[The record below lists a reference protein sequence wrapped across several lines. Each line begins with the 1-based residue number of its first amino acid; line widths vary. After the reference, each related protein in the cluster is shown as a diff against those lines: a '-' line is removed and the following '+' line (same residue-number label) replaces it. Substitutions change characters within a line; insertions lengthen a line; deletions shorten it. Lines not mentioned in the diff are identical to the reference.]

1 MSPEILTISGRY
13 FNFETPLR
21 SEFDIND
28 IAHALSHIC
37 RFNGH
42 SISHYSVA
50 QHSVLCSYE
59 VPEEYALDALLHDAA
74 EAFVGD
80 ITRPLKEM
88 LGATFYLAESKV
100 QSAITA
106 MFGARLAMPKCVKD
120 ADLVLLRTEE
130 RDVMP
135 PHDPWPFPDHI
146 QPLKKRI
153 KPWSAK
159 NAKTIFLKRFEELT
173 K

>member
-80 ITRPLKEM
+80 ITSPLKEIAV
-88 LGATFYLAESKV
+88 LRSIWSRARSSR
-100 QSAITA
+100 QS
-106 MFGARLAMPKCVKD
+106 RLC
-120 ADLVLLRTEE
+120 LV
-130 RDVMP
+130 P
-135 PHDPWPFPDHI
+135 
-146 QPLKKRI
+146 
-153 KPWSAK
+153 A
-159 NAKTIFLKRFEELT
+159 
-173 K
+173 